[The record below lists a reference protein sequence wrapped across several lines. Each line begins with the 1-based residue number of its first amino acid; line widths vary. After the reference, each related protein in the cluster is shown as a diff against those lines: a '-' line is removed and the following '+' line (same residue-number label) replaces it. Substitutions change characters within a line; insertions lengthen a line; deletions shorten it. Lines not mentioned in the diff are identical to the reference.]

1 MSFIKVGDAQPIVD
15 HFEQPNRKRTFNDDG
30 EVVYTD
36 LSEDAT
42 IIDLINEEQVVE
54 EVKE

>member
-15 HFEQPNRKRTFNDDG
+15 HFEQPNRKRTFSNDG

-54 EVKE
+54 E